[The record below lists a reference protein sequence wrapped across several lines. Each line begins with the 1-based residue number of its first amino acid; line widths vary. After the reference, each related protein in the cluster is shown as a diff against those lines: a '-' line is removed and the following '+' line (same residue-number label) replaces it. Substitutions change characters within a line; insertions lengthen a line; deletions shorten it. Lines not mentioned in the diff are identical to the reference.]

1 MNDTKIKTYP
11 VMKKSIKDI
20 LGLSDKF
27 SDQYVVARLEELEEE
42 NERYRQTLKEIVDIR
57 NQRFNDTPSEDMYKL
72 ALKVL
77 TD

>member
-1 MNDTKIKTYP
+1 M
-11 VMKKSIKDI
+11 
-20 LGLSDKF
+20 GLSDKF